1 MRDRVVC
8 MYALL
13 PAMQGANAQLLLQAI
28 KAMEQR
34 YTLPELGHH
43 LVRFRTILRR
53 SKTLSEQ
60 DKQIVE
66 EYMRIYDSLLESD
79 PVFQQKLALERALER
94 NLGLQAFR
102 DAIIEIV
109 KARFPDLVET
119 AQQRITPIQKFEEL
133 KQLNIQLSIAPDQA
147 TARRILQDVVVN

>member
-1 MRDRVVC
+1 
-8 MYALL
+8 
-13 PAMQGANAQLLLQAI
+13 
-28 KAMEQR
+28 
-34 YTLPELGHH
+34 
-43 LVRFRTILRR
+43 
-53 SKTLSEQ
+53 
-60 DKQIVE
+60 
-66 EYMRIYDSLLESD
+66 MRIYDSLLESD